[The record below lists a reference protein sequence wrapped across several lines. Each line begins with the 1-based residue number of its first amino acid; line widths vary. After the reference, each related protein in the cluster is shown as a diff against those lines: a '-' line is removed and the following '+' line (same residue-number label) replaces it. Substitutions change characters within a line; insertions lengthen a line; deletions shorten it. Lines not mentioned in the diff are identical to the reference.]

1 MPHKPKLPRSRCFYP
16 AFNQSWAIHHV
27 HIVLNNSETMLVS
40 LVLHFNGKK
49 KKNHMLIVQASQ
61 GCLAALL
68 KLPKIIMLKILLTML
83 RQPCDLC
90 NSYDGLESAA

>member
-61 GCLAALL
+61 SCLASFRYSVFFHVVIIFFV
-68 KLPKIIMLKILLTML
+68 KI
-83 RQPCDLC
+83 R
-90 NSYDGLESAA
+90 

>member
-49 KKNHMLIVQASQ
+49 KNHMSIVQACQ

-68 KLPKIIMLKILLTML
+68 KLPKHRK
-83 RQPCDLC
+83 
-90 NSYDGLESAA
+90 NNHVKNSSYDVATAL